1 MEKQLEFYD
10 AKAKRKFKS
19 SDFKIEKRTSA
30 KGTAYYAIAHA
41 PESGNRV
48 SVKIPARVA
57 QPYLLRERRPAGSYQ
72 YASLVG
78 VKQPS
83 LVAIVDKIEDGLPYR
98 AFDQLTALLETPA
111 GTLAEYLRIPART
124 LQRRKRSG
132 VLSVD
137 ESERILRLSRLYQA
151 ALDLFEGDHKAAVAW
166 LGRKNRALIGRMPVE
181 MAALEVT
188 GEQVLQLI
196 GCLEH
201 GVYS

>member
-19 SDFKIEKRTSA
+19 SDFKIEKRTTA
-30 KGTAYYAIAHA
+30 KGTAYYAVAHA

-48 SVKIPARVA
+48 SVKVPARVA
-57 QPYLLRERRPAGSYQ
+57 QPHLLRERRAAGSYQ

-78 VKQPS
+78 VEEPS
-83 LVAIVDKIEDGLPYR
+83 LAAIVDKIEGGLPYR
-98 AFDQLTALLETPA
+98 AFEQFTALLDTPA
-111 GTLAEYLRIPART
+111 GTLAEHLRIPART

-137 ESERILRLSRLYQA
+137 ESERLLRLSRLYHA
-151 ALDLFEGDHKAAVAW
+151 ALDLFEGDHQAAVAW
-166 LGRKNRALIGRMPVE
+166 LKRENRGLTGRMPME

-188 GEQVLQLI
+188 GEQALQLI
-196 GCLEH
+196 GRLEH

>member
-1 MEKQLEFYD
+1 MQKQLEFYD

-19 SDFKIEKRTSA
+19 SDFKIEKRTTA
-30 KGTAYYAIAHA
+30 KGTAYYAVAHA

-48 SVKIPARVA
+48 SVKVPARVA
-57 QPYLLRERRPAGSYQ
+57 QPHLLRERRAAGSYQ

-78 VKQPS
+78 VKEPS

-98 AFDQLTALLETPA
+98 AFEQLTTLLDTPA

-166 LGRKNRALIGRMPVE
+166 LGRNNRALTGRMPVE

-196 GCLEH
+196 GRLEH

>member
-1 MEKQLEFYD
+1 MDKQLEFYD

-19 SDFKIEKRTSA
+19 SDFKIEKRTTA
-30 KGTAYYAIAHA
+30 KGTAYYAIAQA

-48 SVKIPARVA
+48 SVKVPARVA
-57 QPYLLRERRPAGSYQ
+57 QPHLLRERRPAGSYQ
-72 YASLVG
+72 YANLVG
-78 VKQPS
+78 VKEPS

-98 AFDQLTALLETPA
+98 AFEQLTTLLETPA

-196 GCLEH
+196 GRLEH

>member
-1 MEKQLEFYD
+1 MDKQLEFYD
-10 AKAKRKFKS
+10 TKTKRKFRS
-19 SDFKIEKRTSA
+19 SDYKFEKRTTA
-30 KGTAYYAIAHA
+30 KGTTYFAIAHA
-41 PESGNRV
+41 PKSGTKVRLKV
-48 SVKIPARVA
+48 PASVA
-57 QPYLLRERRPAGSYQ
+57 QPHLIRESKPAGTYH

-78 VKQPS
+78 VKEPS
-83 LVAIVDKIEDGLPYR
+83 LVTIVDKIEDGLPYR
-98 AFDQLTALLETPA
+98 AFEQLTTLLDTPA

-137 ESERILRLSRLYQA
+137 ESERILRLSRIYQA

-181 MAALEVT
+181 MAALELT

-196 GCLEH
+196 GRLEH

>member
-1 MEKQLEFYD
+1 MQKQLEFYD

-19 SDFKIEKRTSA
+19 SDFQIETRPTA
-30 KGTAYYAIAHA
+30 TGTAYYAVALA

-48 SVKIPARVA
+48 SVKVPARLA
-57 QPYLLRERRPAGSYQ
+57 QPHLVREREPSGSYR

-78 VKQPS
+78 VKKPS
-83 LVAIVDKIEDGLPYR
+83 LMAIVDKIEGGLPYR
-98 AFDQLTALLETPA
+98 AFERFTVLLDTPA
-111 GTLAEYLRIPART
+111 GSLAEYLRIPART

-137 ESERILRLSRLYQA
+137 ESERLLRLSRIFQA
-151 ALDLFEGDHKAAVAW
+151 ALDLFEGDHQAAVAW
-166 LGRKNRALIGRMPVE
+166 LKRENRALIGRMPMQ

-196 GCLEH
+196 GRLEH
-201 GVYS
+201 GVTS

>member
-19 SDFKIEKRTSA
+19 SDYKFEKRTTA

-48 SVKIPARVA
+48 SVKVPARVA
-57 QPYLLRERRPAGSYQ
+57 QPHLIRESKPAGTYH

-78 VKQPS
+78 VKEPS

-98 AFDQLTALLETPA
+98 AFEQLTALLDTPA

-124 LQRRKRSG
+124 LQRRRRSC

-188 GEQVLQLI
+188 GEQALQLI
-196 GCLEH
+196 GRLEH